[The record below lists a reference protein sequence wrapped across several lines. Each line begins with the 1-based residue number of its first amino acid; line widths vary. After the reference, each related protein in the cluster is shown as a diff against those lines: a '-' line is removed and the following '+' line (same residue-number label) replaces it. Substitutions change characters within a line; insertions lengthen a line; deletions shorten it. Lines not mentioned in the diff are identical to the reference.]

1 MWKLQKKNL
10 KFILL
15 LNQGAS
21 IPIDRMKYLVIN
33 IIAIIGILNYF
44 IGHLFVYITPLRK
57 LHYNWNRHMHKFW
70 PMGILHTI
78 CMHNSTFYLLWPQVV
93 LAFPAPSLPTC
104 RIGVSKL
111 HQGQGNGNVRLPSTV
126 RICLLIIA
134 HKKYFIISKKFIIS
148 IFIFSISKI
157 ETWRINWS

>member
-1 MWKLQKKNL
+1 M
-10 KFILL
+10 L
-15 LNQGAS
+15 LNQDAS

-33 IIAIIGILNYF
+33 IIAIDKKEYLITSLDICLFIL
-44 IGHLFVYITPLRK
+44 HRSLRK
-57 LHYNWNRHMHKFW
+57 LHYNWNRHTHKFW

-93 LAFPAPSLPTC
+93 LAFPTPSLPTC

-111 HQGQGNGNVRLPSTV
+111 HQGQGNGNVRLPSAA

-148 IFIFSISKI
+148 IFIFSTSKI